1 MAVMMGIKKYIKAAI
16 AGAIKDGLNE
26 DSELRRQLIVLQEQI
41 KHENEENR
49 LNNLYLS
56 LPGHVLDFFYRGQE
70 INFFLPNANIDGI
83 QKQILRTKTFYE
95 VAFLEKL
102 YEYIKDKKGVAIDA
116 GANIGNHSIFFS
128 KVCNFS
134 SCYAIEP
141 NPAVSHILQR
151 NIEIN
156 DLDAKVHRISKGIG
170 AENGHMFLGVSPQDN
185 LGATKLQKEGF
196 IGTEID
202 VIALDQLDLRD
213 VDLIKIDLEGMAI
226 EALIGAEKTIVQNQ
240 PVLFVELFDDE
251 FKAGQTFLAK
261 LGYELKCSLPWG
273 NYIFTRVAE

>member
-1 MAVMMGIKKYIKAAI
+1 MNFKKYIKAAI
-16 AGAIKDGLNE
+16 AGAIKDGLNK
-26 DSELRRQLIVLQEQI
+26 DSELRRQFIALREQI

-49 LNNLYLS
+49 LNDLYLS
-56 LPGHVLDFFYRGQE
+56 LPDHVLDIFYRGHQ

-95 VAFLEKL
+95 VTFLEKL
-102 YEYIKDKKGVAIDA
+102 YEYIKDKKGLAIDA
-116 GANIGNHSIFFS
+116 GANIGNHTLFFS

-141 NPAVSHILQR
+141 NPAVAHILER
-151 NIEIN
+151 NVEIN
-156 DLDAKVHRISKGIG
+156 GLEKKVHRISKGIG
-170 AENGHMFLGVSPQDN
+170 AANTQMYLGVSPQDN

-196 IGTEID
+196 RGTEID
-202 VIALDQLDLRD
+202 IIALDQLNLKG
-213 VDLIKIDLEGMAI
+213 VDLIKIDLEGMAV

-251 FKAGQTFLAK
+251 FTKGQTFLAK

-273 NYIFTRVAE
+273 NYIFTGAEE